1 VLQHVSFLA
10 QGQAEQELQVQMQQN
25 PELAMQMQQQ
35 EMQNQQAM
43 AQGQPPM
50 PNVMLENLKAKTQL
64 ELMQQLMPRLD
75 EILET
80 GDGDAITQLK
90 AQELQIKAQENADD
104 KEIAEKRLD
113 LDEEK
118 LKSQEDIAAMKLQA
132 DMQRNNNRG
141 G

>member
-1 VLQHVSFLA
+1 
-10 QGQAEQELQVQMQQN
+10 
-25 PELAMQMQQQ
+25 
-35 EMQNQQAM
+35 
-43 AQGQPPM
+43 
-50 PNVMLENLKAKTQL
+50 
-64 ELMQQLMPRLD
+64 MQQLMPRLD

>member
-1 VLQHVSFLA
+1 
-10 QGQAEQELQVQMQQN
+10 
-25 PELAMQMQQQ
+25 
-35 EMQNQQAM
+35 MQNQQAT